1 MFAVANLLLRFLL
14 ELAAL
19 VALGAWGWQ
28 TGGPVLGLLLPLA
41 AAVLWGAF
49 ASPKSHASTPV
60 KLATQVLV
68 LGGATLSL
76 LATRDAL
83 FAAAFGAVVLANAA
97 LLTAEGQSLW
107 RNCNGS
113 TVPT

>member
-1 MFAVANLLLRFLL
+1 MFAAANLLLRFLL

-49 ASPKSHASTPV
+49 ASPKSPASTPV

-68 LGGATLSL
+68 LGDATLSL

-83 FAAAFGAVVLANAA
+83 SAAPCGAVVLATAA
-97 LLTAEGQSLW
+97 LLMGSALSFFLQEGSAPV
-107 RNCNGS
+107 GS
-113 TVPT
+113 